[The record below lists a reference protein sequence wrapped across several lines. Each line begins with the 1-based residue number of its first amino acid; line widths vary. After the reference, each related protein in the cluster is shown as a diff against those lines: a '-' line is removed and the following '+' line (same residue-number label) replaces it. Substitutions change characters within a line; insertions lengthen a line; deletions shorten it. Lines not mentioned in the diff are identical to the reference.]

1 MTQWDDSWS
10 AERKLAWVDAR
21 LIEME
26 RRTAWLLGR
35 AGVTAE
41 QVDEE
46 IHQVEAILESDDPPP
61 QGHPMFRALDY
72 LGAQQREFA
81 VGLREVIEMARAR
94 GLTWELISQALGI
107 ERTTLYRQYASGG
120 PIDTVR
126 ATHKKKEG
134 T

>member
-21 LIEME
+21 LVEIE
-26 RRTAWLLGR
+26 RRIAWLLGR
-35 AGVTAE
+35 SGGTAD

-46 IHQVEAILESDDPPP
+46 IHQVEAILESDEQFP

-94 GLTWELISQALGI
+94 GFSWDLISQALGM
-107 ERTTLYRQYASGG
+107 ERTTLYRQYVSGG
-120 PIDTVR
+120 PINTVR
-126 ATHKKKEG
+126 ATHRKKESQ
-134 T
+134 